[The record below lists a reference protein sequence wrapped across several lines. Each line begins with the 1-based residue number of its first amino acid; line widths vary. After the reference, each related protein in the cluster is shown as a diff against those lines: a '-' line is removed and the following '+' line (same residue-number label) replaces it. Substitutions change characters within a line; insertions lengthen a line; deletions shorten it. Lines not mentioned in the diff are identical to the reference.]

1 MITGT
6 DRSDELAA
14 TVTAAFADRRPLRPV
29 GGDTKRSL
37 GRAVDAEPL
46 SLTGHAGI
54 VEYEPTELVV
64 TARAGTPLTELETAL
79 AERGQM
85 LGFEPPHLG
94 ADATLGGTVA
104 CGLSGPRRPYAGSA
118 RDFVLGVRLVNGR
131 GQSLRFGGQVIKNVA
146 GYDLSR
152 LMAGAQG
159 TLGVLLE
166 VSLRVL
172 PRPGCEMTLVHEM
185 DTVQALEAVNRWAGQ
200 PLPISAACHDGE
212 RLRLRLSG
220 TEAGVDAARATLG
233 GEVDDQGESWW
244 TDLRERRLPFFAG
257 DDPCWR
263 LAVAAASAQPDLPG
277 SWLIDWGG
285 AQRWLRSDA
294 EPDVV
299 RSAATAAGGHATRID
314 DPGDGSSPFQP
325 LPDALLGIHRR
336 LKASLDPN
344 GILNPGRLYAEL

>member
-1 MITGT
+1 MTQGT

-14 TVTAAFADRRPLRPV
+14 AVTAAFADKRPLRPV
-29 GGDTKRSL
+29 GGDTKQSS

-64 TARAGTPLTELETAL
+64 TARAGTPLAELESAL
-79 AERGQM
+79 EARGQM

-94 ADATLGGTVA
+94 AGATLGGTVA

-118 RDFVLGVRLVNGR
+118 RDFVLGVRLLNGR
-131 GQSLRFGGQVIKNVA
+131 GQALRFGGQVIKNVA

-172 PRPGCEMTLVHEM
+172 PRPGCEVTLRHEL
-185 DTVQALEAVNRWAGQ
+185 DAVQALEAVNRWAGQ

-212 RLRLRLSG
+212 RLHLRLSG
-220 TEAGVDAARATLG
+220 TEAGVDAARAILG
-233 GEVDDQGESWW
+233 GEADDQGESWW
-244 TDLRERRLPFFAG
+244 ADLRERRLPFFAG
-257 DDPCWR
+257 DVPCWR
-263 LAVAAASAQPDLPG
+263 LAVASASAQPDLPG

-294 EPDVV
+294 EPDAV

-314 DPGDGSSPFQP
+314 VPGDGSSPFQP